1 MAWIHDRENNKF
13 VSVRNL
19 KNIKTQMLPDEMFF
33 VHRSLKIQGYSL
45 SHVGTGCNVAWGCKT
60 MQEAIDSGMY
70 RVMMM
75 GKHTFYEAV
84 ERAKEKQIGAIYES

>member
-33 VHRSLKIQGYSL
+33 VHRSFKTHGYSL
-45 SHVGTGCNVAWGCKT
+45 THVGTGCNVAWGCKT
-60 MQEAIDSGMY
+60 MQEAIDIGMY

-75 GKHTFYEAV
+75 GKHKFYEAV
-84 ERAKEKQIGAIYES
+84 ESAKEKQIGATYES